1 MDADHSRNNQR
12 SGNTRGTRNNGTSIG
27 NSNSQNTINDRCNGS
42 TGSSA
47 SADSSDINPND
58 INAPSQSENN
68 RNNRNS
74 IHNIANQNDSANTT
88 LWKEDLSN
96 LLTPQ
101 TVVEQAQV
109 RRRKR
114 NREAARRSRQRQK
127 EREQE
132 LVKRQDKL
140 STQLK
145 SLEQELVEWRIINS
159 TASVVETESTAI
171 RLIDPVDVPDGDR
184 VLVDSINNVYALT
197 MQTLQLI
204 GVLQLQLDEITTE
217 LNSIMGSD

>member
-27 NSNSQNTINDRCNGS
+27 NSNSQNTINDRRNRS

-58 INAPSQSENN
+58 INAPSRSENN

-74 IHNIANQNDSANTT
+74 IHNIANQNDSANTA

-145 SLEQELVEWRIINS
+145 SLEQELVE
-159 TASVVETESTAI
+159 
-171 RLIDPVDVPDGDR
+171 